1 MLDKPDSDYKRTWDE
16 VKRYLSMQVDYAKL
30 TATEKL
36 TVLLSAIAVIA
47 VVLILGTGVLFYLS
61 FAFVQMLA
69 IWLGDALW
77 AYLVMSGIFAVVL
90 ALVFI
95 FRNKWIIDPV
105 ARFLSKLF
113 LSPPDNN

>member
-1 MLDKPDSDYKRTWDE
+1 MQDKPDSDYKRTWDE
-16 VKRYLSMQVDYAKL
+16 VKKYLFLQVDYAKL

-36 TVLLSAIAVIA
+36 TVLFSAVAVIA

-61 FAFVQMLA
+61 FAFVQLLA
-69 IWLGDALW
+69 IWLGNALW

-90 ALVFI
+90 GLVFI
-95 FRNKWIIDPV
+95 FRKQWIINPV

-113 LSPPDNN
+113 LSPPDND